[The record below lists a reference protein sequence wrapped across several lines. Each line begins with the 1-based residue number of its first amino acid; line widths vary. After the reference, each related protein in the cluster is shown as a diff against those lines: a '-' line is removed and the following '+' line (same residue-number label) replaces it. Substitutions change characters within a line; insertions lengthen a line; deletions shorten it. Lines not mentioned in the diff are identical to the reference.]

1 MKVRANCKINIGLD
15 VLRRREDGFHDLETV
30 MYPVRGLYDEIE
42 IVPSDTLRFVQNG
55 IAVDCPDE
63 DNLCVKA
70 YRLMQSRYG
79 IGGALI
85 TLDKHVPFGAG
96 LGGGSSDATAV
107 ILALNGLFGLSLSEV
122 ELLDAAATLG
132 SDTAFFVRN
141 TPQLCCGRGEI
152 LTPIELPLDGK
163 YLVILKPAEGVSTRE
178 AYAGVR
184 PHLPEIR
191 LADALSRPVGDWSG
205 AVKNDFEPHVFAA
218 HPIIGRLKA
227 FLLSNGAEYASMSG
241 SGSAVFG
248 IFADEPSFIF
258 DSVFSRHSERSE
270 DSGKRCF
277 AVLNMTNCFID
288 ENIFIHTE
296 KL

>member
-1 MKVRANCKINIGLD
+1 MIVRANCKINIGLD

-30 MYPVRGLYDEIE
+30 MYPVRELYDEIE
-42 IVPSDTLRFVQNG
+42 IVRSDDGLRFVQNG

-63 DNLCVKA
+63 DNLCVRA

-79 IGGALI
+79 IGGATL
-85 TLDKHVPFGAG
+85 TLDKRIPFGAG

-107 ILALNGLFGLSLSEV
+107 ILGANELFDLALSEG
-122 ELLDAAATLG
+122 ELLDCAAMLG

-141 TPQLCCGRGEI
+141 APQLCCGRGEI
-152 LTPIELPLDGK
+152 LAPIELPLGGK

-178 AYAGVR
+178 AYSGVR
-184 PHLPEIR
+184 PHLPEIPLTEA
-191 LADALSRPVGDWSG
+191 LARPVCQWSG
-205 AVKNDFEPHVFAA
+205 AVKNNFEPHIFAA
-218 HPIIGRLKA
+218 HPNIARLKDL
-227 FLLSNGAEYASMSG
+227 LLSNGAEYASMSG

-248 IFADEPSFIF
+248 IFADEPHFNIPY
-258 DSVFSRHSERSE
+258 
-270 DSGKRCF
+270 
-277 AVLNMTNCFID
+277 

>member
-1 MKVRANCKINIGLD
+1 MTVRANCKINIGLD
-15 VLRRREDGFHDLETV
+15 VLRRREDGFHDIETV

-42 IVPSDTLRFVQNG
+42 IVPSDELRFVQNG
-55 IAVDCPDE
+55 IAVDCPDK

-79 IGGALI
+79 IGGAAI
-85 TLDKHVPFGAG
+85 TLYKHIPFGAG

-107 ILALNGLFGLSLSEV
+107 ILAANELFDLSLSES
-122 ELLDAAATLG
+122 ELLDCASMLG

-152 LTPIELPLDGK
+152 LAPVELSLDGK
-163 YLVILKPAEGVSTRE
+163 YLVILKPSESVSTRE
-178 AYAGVR
+178 AYSGVN

-191 LADALSRPVGDWSG
+191 LADALSQPVEKWSG
-205 AVKNDFEPHVFAA
+205 TVKNDFEPHVFEA
-218 HPIIGRLKA
+218 HPIIARLKV
-227 FLLSNGAEYASMSG
+227 FLMSNGAEYASMSG

-248 IFADEPSFIF
+248 IFDSKPAFAADC
-258 DSVFSRHSERSE
+258 VLSRHSGQSE
-270 DSGKRCF
+270 ESEKRCF
-277 AVLNMTNCFID
+277 AALNMTGNLID